1 MSCHLNVKDKVGE
14 ELDFEKEEDKN
25 DILKT
30 KFQGSLRSVLH
41 LVASSISVET
51 KEENKILT
59 ERNDA

>member
-14 ELDFEKEEDKN
+14 ELHFEKEEDKN

-41 LVASSISVET
+41 LVAS
-51 KEENKILT
+51 
-59 ERNDA
+59 